1 MLVSGERNHLMLLL
15 LEGGAASN
23 NFEKR
28 PVATSGAARDSGV
41 CLFLMRDAGWEPWGG
56 VVGGGGRG
64 LLVLVVVGLIFAGR
78 VRPSSPNSSEAEA
91 GNGLLPFCLAS
102 VLRFI
107 REEQNRQRITIGK
120 L

>member
-1 MLVSGERNHLMLLL
+1 MLVSGEKIISCFCFWS
-15 LEGGAASN
+15 GGAASN

-28 PVATSGAARDSGV
+28 PVATSGAARDSVV

-56 VVGGGGRG
+56 VVGGGGV
-64 LLVLVVVGLIFAGR
+64 LLVLVVVGLTFAGR